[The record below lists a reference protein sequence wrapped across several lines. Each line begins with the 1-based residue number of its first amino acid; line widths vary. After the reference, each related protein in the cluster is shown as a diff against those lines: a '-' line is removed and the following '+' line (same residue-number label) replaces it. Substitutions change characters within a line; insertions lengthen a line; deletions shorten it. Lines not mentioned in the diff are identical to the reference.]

1 MPLDGITVMKVLSA
15 VKRLGWC
22 DVTEHFIKYQDVRR
36 GRQLS
41 RHGTLTLQNKD
52 VNYQALK
59 SNIRKKKKSNIRVW
73 RYRTLLPRVPTV
85 HYTEVYELNL
95 ACIPVNFN
103 CFNNGFVVFLY
114 PPSCNQVSLKKLH
127 VISYTYLPTEKKTT
141 SLGRGIFHG
150 ILRKVIY
157 LHPD

>member
-59 SNIRKKKKSNIRVW
+59 SNIQVW
-73 RYRTLLPRVPTV
+73 RYRTLLPREPFITV

-103 CFNNGFVVFLY
+103 CFNNGFVVFL
-114 PPSCNQVSLKKLH
+114 
-127 VISYTYLPTEKKTT
+127 
-141 SLGRGIFHG
+141 
-150 ILRKVIY
+150 
-157 LHPD
+157 